1 MIKKCEKIFTAPVGS
16 AISEAY
22 PVEKNSP
29 SYKFMGFTSMFK
41 KIGFTFVK
49 KAGTR
54 RNVMT
59 YKL

>member
-1 MIKKCEKIFTAPVGS
+1 MQKIMQKKNGAKYL
-16 AISEAY
+16 EAY